1 MPRRGQDAPPV
12 HRVLVVGA
20 ARSGTTWVARCLGR
34 TTDASYVHEP
44 DNFDWVPFASR
55 ARAGLGLLPALEA
68 GADAPE
74 PYRRMWEAAFGV
86 RRATMLDRLATAVHV
101 RVPPAAKSAFLEPD
115 GAPPSL
121 RLRLA
126 TALAGPDSAPSGR
139 RRVVKSVNVPL
150 ALEWIAARFEPRVLV
165 VRRHPLDVI
174 ASRLRFGSAF
184 LENALGHLD
193 HRAVATRIERWGA
206 PPRPTSTDR
215 SEHFFWLTGF
225 TLSAFDEVAEANPD
239 FQVVDYEDVAADPL
253 PHFQRL
259 VDVLGLEWSPAC
271 EEFLVSSNTPGS
283 GFETKRVATKQTG
296 IWRQHL
302 SDEQVT
308 TMCRVLSR
316 FPIAR
321 RYPELT
327 ELSR

>member
-1 MPRRGQDAPPV
+1 VD
-12 HRVLVVGA
+12 
-20 ARSGTTWVARCLGR
+20 
-34 TTDASYVHEP
+34 
-44 DNFDWVPFASR
+44 
-55 ARAGLGLLPALEA
+55 
-68 GADAPE
+68 ADAPE
-74 PYRRMWEAAFGV
+74 AYRRMWEAAFGV
-86 RRATMLDRLATAVHV
+86 RRATVLDRLATAVHA
-101 RVPPAAKSAFLEPD
+101 RVPGEVKSAWLEPD
-115 GAPPSL
+115 GSPSSL

-126 TALAGPDSAPSGR
+126 SALAGPDSATTGR

-193 HRAVATRIERWGA
+193 HRAVATRVERWGA
-206 PPRPTSTDR
+206 PLRPTSTDR
-215 SEHFFWLTGF
+215 SEHFYWLTGF

-239 FQVVDYEDVAADPL
+239 FHVVDYEDIAADPVAQ
-253 PHFQRL
+253 FQRI
-259 VDVLGLEWSPAC
+259 VEILGLEWGPAC

-308 TMCRVLSR
+308 AVCRVLSR
-316 FPIAR
+316 FPIVA
-321 RYPELT
+321 RYPELL
-327 ELSR
+327 ELAR